1 MSLFSSLIPTEIIDD
16 PLSKPV
22 SNESKSTNYHGI
34 LEKLKKLSPEA
45 EKNQNN
51 SKSYRSLK
59 NRVSFV
65 LNHSSE
71 HDKKDLLK
79 DLKQVIELDIT
90 DSYVSFGVEDKH
102 TGLTASSKSSAL
114 IVTEETRKKLEE
126 AAPGD
131 KVHEIQPK
139 LGKKA
144 LKKKK
149 DLERN
154 KTKGDKWYGMPATEV
169 TEEIKND
176 LEVLQM
182 RGALDPKRFYKKN
195 ANKELPKY
203 FQVGQYVNSPVEF
216 YSDRGTSKNKKK
228 TLVDEL
234 MADAEFQRYNKR
246 KYTEIIADK
255 AKQMNKRDQKKF
267 AKKSKLK

>member
-154 KTKGDKWYGMPATEV
+154 KTKGKIGDIVVRISFMLIYFI
-169 TEEIKND
+169 IKS
-176 LEVLQM
+176 LFV
-182 RGALDPKRFYKKN
+182 
-195 ANKELPKY
+195 
-203 FQVGQYVNSPVEF
+203 
-216 YSDRGTSKNKKK
+216 
-228 TLVDEL
+228 
-234 MADAEFQRYNKR
+234 
-246 KYTEIIADK
+246 
-255 AKQMNKRDQKKF
+255 
-267 AKKSKLK
+267 